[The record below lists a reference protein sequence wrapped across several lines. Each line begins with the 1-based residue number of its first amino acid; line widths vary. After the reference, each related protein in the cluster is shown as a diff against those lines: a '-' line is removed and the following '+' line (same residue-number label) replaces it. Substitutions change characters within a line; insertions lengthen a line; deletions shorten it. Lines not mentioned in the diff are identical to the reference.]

1 MKFIDLFSGIGGF
14 RSGLEKNGHKAIA
27 YSEVDKYAKQSYTSI
42 YETSEELDLGDITK
56 VSNEQWQ
63 DLKGKANIIV
73 GGSPCFRKG
82 TLITTKEGLKPIED
96 IKKGDY
102 VLTHNNRYK
111 EVVVPMVNPAKEI
124 YSLKVMNS
132 VETYVT
138 PEHPVRAIEKFSKY
152 NSKERK
158 YDISFS
164 KPKWIK
170 VKDLQ
175 KGKHYIQLGK
185 SSEETNPDNI
195 TKEEAWLIGRYI
207 ADGYLLTSKRS
218 GRKNSFRRDV
228 VFCVGKDKK
237 LKFENKLSE
246 YTMNP
251 SEEKTVYKYRKQNE
265 RLFNLVSKCGRGSE
279 NKEIPQEYLNL
290 PSEILEELI
299 EGYLSGDGS
308 CSNGVYSFTTVSE
321 KLALSLV
328 SGLNNVYKNGASI
341 TFSERPKKH
350 IIEGREVNQ
359 KDTYRIQLRKEYNK
373 GREPQTLKIDNFLYA
388 PIKKIEIQ
396 ETSET
401 VYNFEVE
408 DDNSYVANNMVV
420 HNCQSFSLA
429 GKRRGFED
437 TRGTLFFH
445 YVNAIKEVQPE
456 FFIFENVKGMMSHD
470 KGETIKT
477 VLSSF
482 NEIGYDIDFDVF
494 NSKYYG
500 VPQNRERIYIVGK
513 RKDLGINE
521 SRESVKGK
529 KKLDQLKNWAIENI
543 NYVKL
548 LPENK
553 NENVEK
559 RLIDVLE
566 DEVDEKYY
574 LSEEKT
580 KKLTLDQNIGET
592 LAAPVLAPD
601 RINKSQNG
609 RRFKN
614 DGEPMF
620 TLTTQDRHG
629 ITIREATKQGYAIA
643 EQGDSVNVT
652 YPDSKTRRGRVG
664 KQVAQT
670 LQAGEVNQGVV
681 IDDTQGYDG
690 TRIYKGVSPTIRS
703 SRSGLKT
710 IDNLRIRKLT
720 PLECWRLQSFTDEQ
734 FYKAKDSGVSNSQ
747 LYKQAGNAVTVNVV
761 DYIVK
766 NIIKEQ

>member
-14 RSGLEKNGHKAIA
+14 RSGLEKNGHKAVA

-63 DLKGKANIIV
+63 DLQGKANIIV
-73 GGSPCFRKG
+73 GGSP
-82 TLITTKEGLKPIED
+82 
-96 IKKGDY
+96 
-102 VLTHNNRYK
+102 
-111 EVVVPMVNPAKEI
+111 
-124 YSLKVMNS
+124 
-132 VETYVT
+132 
-138 PEHPVRAIEKFSKY
+138 
-152 NSKERK
+152 
-158 YDISFS
+158 
-164 KPKWIK
+164 
-170 VKDLQ
+170 
-175 KGKHYIQLGK
+175 
-185 SSEETNPDNI
+185 
-195 TKEEAWLIGRYI
+195 
-207 ADGYLLTSKRS
+207 
-218 GRKNSFRRDV
+218 
-228 VFCVGKDKK
+228 
-237 LKFENKLSE
+237 
-246 YTMNP
+246 
-251 SEEKTVYKYRKQNE
+251 
-265 RLFNLVSKCGRGSE
+265 
-279 NKEIPQEYLNL
+279 
-290 PSEILEELI
+290 
-299 EGYLSGDGS
+299 
-308 CSNGVYSFTTVSE
+308 
-321 KLALSLV
+321 
-328 SGLNNVYKNGASI
+328 
-341 TFSERPKKH
+341 
-350 IIEGREVNQ
+350 
-359 KDTYRIQLRKEYNK
+359 
-373 GREPQTLKIDNFLYA
+373 
-388 PIKKIEIQ
+388 
-396 ETSET
+396 
-401 VYNFEVE
+401 
-408 DDNSYVANNMVV
+408 
-420 HNCQSFSLA
+420 CQSFSLA

-456 FFIFENVKGMMSHD
+456 FFIFENVKGMISHD

-580 KKLTLDQNIGET
+580 KKLTLNLDLTESKKSDIAIKQVGNIVDNKET
-592 LAAPVLAPD
+592 FGGNPQ
-601 RINKSQNG
+601 RG
-609 RRFKN
+609 RVYNSEGLSPALNCMR
-614 DGEPMF
+614 GGGLEPK
-620 TLTTQDRHG
+620 
-629 ITIREATKQGYAIA
+629 IAVREATKKGYAIA

-690 TRIYKGVSPTIRS
+690 VRTYKSISPTLRS

-761 DYIVK
+761 DAIT
-766 NIIKEQ
+766 KELFKHGLK

>member
-14 RSGLEKNGHKAIA
+14 RSGLEKNGHKAVA

-73 GGSPCFRKG
+73 GGSP
-82 TLITTKEGLKPIED
+82 
-96 IKKGDY
+96 
-102 VLTHNNRYK
+102 
-111 EVVVPMVNPAKEI
+111 
-124 YSLKVMNS
+124 
-132 VETYVT
+132 
-138 PEHPVRAIEKFSKY
+138 
-152 NSKERK
+152 
-158 YDISFS
+158 
-164 KPKWIK
+164 
-170 VKDLQ
+170 
-175 KGKHYIQLGK
+175 
-185 SSEETNPDNI
+185 
-195 TKEEAWLIGRYI
+195 
-207 ADGYLLTSKRS
+207 
-218 GRKNSFRRDV
+218 
-228 VFCVGKDKK
+228 
-237 LKFENKLSE
+237 
-246 YTMNP
+246 
-251 SEEKTVYKYRKQNE
+251 
-265 RLFNLVSKCGRGSE
+265 
-279 NKEIPQEYLNL
+279 
-290 PSEILEELI
+290 
-299 EGYLSGDGS
+299 
-308 CSNGVYSFTTVSE
+308 
-321 KLALSLV
+321 
-328 SGLNNVYKNGASI
+328 
-341 TFSERPKKH
+341 
-350 IIEGREVNQ
+350 
-359 KDTYRIQLRKEYNK
+359 
-373 GREPQTLKIDNFLYA
+373 
-388 PIKKIEIQ
+388 
-396 ETSET
+396 
-401 VYNFEVE
+401 
-408 DDNSYVANNMVV
+408 
-420 HNCQSFSLA
+420 CQSFSLA

-629 ITIREATKQGYAIA
+629 IAIREATKQGYAVA
-643 EQGDSVNVT
+643 EQGDSVNVS
-652 YPDSKTRRGRVG
+652 YPTSKTRRGRVG

-690 TRIYKGVSPTIRS
+690 VRYYKGIAPTLRS

-710 IDNLRIRKLT
+710 VVTPKEESGEVNQGVIINPLKDKTYKSWRYEQNVFDSNGITRSLKASLGGTPEIINKKYNQLRIRKLT
-720 PLECWRLQSFTDEQ
+720 PLECWRLQGFKDEQ
-734 FYKAKDSGVSNSQ
+734 FYKAKDNGVSNSQ

-761 DYIVK
+761 DAITK
-766 NIIKEQ
+766 ELIKHGLQ

>member
-1 MKFIDLFSGIGGF
+1 
-14 RSGLEKNGHKAIA
+14 
-27 YSEVDKYAKQSYTSI
+27 
-42 YETSEELDLGDITK
+42 
-56 VSNEQWQ
+56 
-63 DLKGKANIIV
+63 
-73 GGSPCFRKG
+73 
-82 TLITTKEGLKPIED
+82 
-96 IKKGDY
+96 
-102 VLTHNNRYK
+102 
-111 EVVVPMVNPAKEI
+111 
-124 YSLKVMNS
+124 
-132 VETYVT
+132 
-138 PEHPVRAIEKFSKY
+138 
-152 NSKERK
+152 
-158 YDISFS
+158 
-164 KPKWIK
+164 
-170 VKDLQ
+170 
-175 KGKHYIQLGK
+175 
-185 SSEETNPDNI
+185 
-195 TKEEAWLIGRYI
+195 
-207 ADGYLLTSKRS
+207 
-218 GRKNSFRRDV
+218 
-228 VFCVGKDKK
+228 
-237 LKFENKLSE
+237 
-246 YTMNP
+246 
-251 SEEKTVYKYRKQNE
+251 
-265 RLFNLVSKCGRGSE
+265 
-279 NKEIPQEYLNL
+279 
-290 PSEILEELI
+290 
-299 EGYLSGDGS
+299 
-308 CSNGVYSFTTVSE
+308 
-321 KLALSLV
+321 
-328 SGLNNVYKNGASI
+328 
-341 TFSERPKKH
+341 
-350 IIEGREVNQ
+350 
-359 KDTYRIQLRKEYNK
+359 
-373 GREPQTLKIDNFLYA
+373 
-388 PIKKIEIQ
+388 
-396 ETSET
+396 
-401 VYNFEVE
+401 
-408 DDNSYVANNMVV
+408 
-420 HNCQSFSLA
+420 
-429 GKRRGFED
+429 
-437 TRGTLFFH
+437 
-445 YVNAIKEVQPE
+445 
-456 FFIFENVKGMMSHD
+456 IFENVKGMISHD

-629 ITIREATKQGYAIA
+629 IAIREATKQGYAIA

-690 TRIYKGVSPTIRS
+690 VRIYEGVSPTLRS

-710 IDNLRIRKLT
+710 IVTDKEQKGIRETEDGFHTYRKDDKKSSIQGTHVTYEEGKTHALTSNHVPMTSNGLRIRKLT

>member
-73 GGSPCFRKG
+73 GGSPC
-82 TLITTKEGLKPIED
+82 
-96 IKKGDY
+96 
-102 VLTHNNRYK
+102 
-111 EVVVPMVNPAKEI
+111 
-124 YSLKVMNS
+124 
-132 VETYVT
+132 
-138 PEHPVRAIEKFSKY
+138 
-152 NSKERK
+152 
-158 YDISFS
+158 
-164 KPKWIK
+164 
-170 VKDLQ
+170 
-175 KGKHYIQLGK
+175 
-185 SSEETNPDNI
+185 
-195 TKEEAWLIGRYI
+195 
-207 ADGYLLTSKRS
+207 
-218 GRKNSFRRDV
+218 
-228 VFCVGKDKK
+228 
-237 LKFENKLSE
+237 
-246 YTMNP
+246 
-251 SEEKTVYKYRKQNE
+251 
-265 RLFNLVSKCGRGSE
+265 
-279 NKEIPQEYLNL
+279 
-290 PSEILEELI
+290 
-299 EGYLSGDGS
+299 
-308 CSNGVYSFTTVSE
+308 
-321 KLALSLV
+321 
-328 SGLNNVYKNGASI
+328 
-341 TFSERPKKH
+341 
-350 IIEGREVNQ
+350 
-359 KDTYRIQLRKEYNK
+359 
-373 GREPQTLKIDNFLYA
+373 
-388 PIKKIEIQ
+388 
-396 ETSET
+396 
-401 VYNFEVE
+401 
-408 DDNSYVANNMVV
+408 
-420 HNCQSFSLA
+420 QSFSLA

-445 YVNAIKEVQPE
+445 YVNAVKEVQPE
-456 FFIFENVKGMMSHD
+456 FFIFENVKGMISHD

-548 LPENK
+548 LPENN

-559 RLIDVLE
+559 RLVDVLE

-629 ITIREATKQGYAIA
+629 IAIREATKQGYAVA
-643 EQGDSVNVT
+643 EQGDSVNVS
-652 YPDSKTRRGRVG
+652 YPTSKTRRGRVG

-681 IDDTQGYDG
+681 INSKICRRCNGKLEPSDLEDYEYVCFECDENFYEFETKDEVKAIIGSTQKNAYVGNG
-690 TRIYKGVSPTIRS
+690 SISPSLTS
-703 SRSGLKT
+703 AMGQGGGHVPMPVYS
-710 IDNLRIRKLT
+710 NLRIRKLT
-720 PLECWRLQSFTDEQ
+720 PLECWRLQGFTDEQ

-761 DYIVK
+761 DAIT
-766 NIIKEQ
+766 KELFKHGLK

>member
-73 GGSPCFRKG
+73 GGSPC
-82 TLITTKEGLKPIED
+82 
-96 IKKGDY
+96 
-102 VLTHNNRYK
+102 
-111 EVVVPMVNPAKEI
+111 
-124 YSLKVMNS
+124 
-132 VETYVT
+132 
-138 PEHPVRAIEKFSKY
+138 
-152 NSKERK
+152 
-158 YDISFS
+158 
-164 KPKWIK
+164 
-170 VKDLQ
+170 
-175 KGKHYIQLGK
+175 
-185 SSEETNPDNI
+185 
-195 TKEEAWLIGRYI
+195 
-207 ADGYLLTSKRS
+207 
-218 GRKNSFRRDV
+218 
-228 VFCVGKDKK
+228 
-237 LKFENKLSE
+237 
-246 YTMNP
+246 
-251 SEEKTVYKYRKQNE
+251 
-265 RLFNLVSKCGRGSE
+265 
-279 NKEIPQEYLNL
+279 
-290 PSEILEELI
+290 
-299 EGYLSGDGS
+299 
-308 CSNGVYSFTTVSE
+308 
-321 KLALSLV
+321 
-328 SGLNNVYKNGASI
+328 
-341 TFSERPKKH
+341 
-350 IIEGREVNQ
+350 
-359 KDTYRIQLRKEYNK
+359 
-373 GREPQTLKIDNFLYA
+373 
-388 PIKKIEIQ
+388 
-396 ETSET
+396 
-401 VYNFEVE
+401 
-408 DDNSYVANNMVV
+408 
-420 HNCQSFSLA
+420 QSFSLA

-445 YVNAIKEVQPE
+445 YVNAVKEVQPE
-456 FFIFENVKGMMSHD
+456 FFIFENVKGMISHD

-592 LAAPVLAPD
+592 LSAPVLAPD

-629 ITIREATKQGYAIA
+629 IAIREATKQGYAVA
-643 EQGDSVNVT
+643 EQGDSVNVS
-652 YPDSKTRRGRVG
+652 YPTSKTRRGRVG

-670 LQAGEVNQGVV
+670 LQAGEVNQGVIINPLKDKTYKSWRYEQNV
-681 IDDTQGYDG
+681 FDSNGITRSLKASLGG
-690 TRIYKGVSPTIRS
+690 TPEIINKKY
-703 SRSGLKT
+703 
-710 IDNLRIRKLT
+710 NQLRIRKLT
-720 PLECWRLQSFTDEQ
+720 PLECWRLQGFKDEQ
-734 FYKAKDSGVSNSQ
+734 FYKAKDNGVSNSQ

-761 DYIVK
+761 DAITK
-766 NIIKEQ
+766 ELIKHGLQ

>member
-73 GGSPCFRKG
+73 GGSPC
-82 TLITTKEGLKPIED
+82 
-96 IKKGDY
+96 
-102 VLTHNNRYK
+102 
-111 EVVVPMVNPAKEI
+111 
-124 YSLKVMNS
+124 
-132 VETYVT
+132 
-138 PEHPVRAIEKFSKY
+138 
-152 NSKERK
+152 
-158 YDISFS
+158 
-164 KPKWIK
+164 
-170 VKDLQ
+170 
-175 KGKHYIQLGK
+175 
-185 SSEETNPDNI
+185 
-195 TKEEAWLIGRYI
+195 
-207 ADGYLLTSKRS
+207 
-218 GRKNSFRRDV
+218 
-228 VFCVGKDKK
+228 
-237 LKFENKLSE
+237 
-246 YTMNP
+246 
-251 SEEKTVYKYRKQNE
+251 
-265 RLFNLVSKCGRGSE
+265 
-279 NKEIPQEYLNL
+279 
-290 PSEILEELI
+290 
-299 EGYLSGDGS
+299 
-308 CSNGVYSFTTVSE
+308 
-321 KLALSLV
+321 
-328 SGLNNVYKNGASI
+328 
-341 TFSERPKKH
+341 
-350 IIEGREVNQ
+350 
-359 KDTYRIQLRKEYNK
+359 
-373 GREPQTLKIDNFLYA
+373 
-388 PIKKIEIQ
+388 
-396 ETSET
+396 
-401 VYNFEVE
+401 
-408 DDNSYVANNMVV
+408 
-420 HNCQSFSLA
+420 QSFSLA

-445 YVNAIKEVQPE
+445 YVNAVKEVQPE
-456 FFIFENVKGMMSHD
+456 FFIFENVKGMISHD

-548 LPENK
+548 LPENN

-559 RLIDVLE
+559 RLVDVLE
-566 DEVDEKYY
+566 DKVDEKYY

-580 KKLTLDQNIGET
+580 KKLTLNLDLTESKKSDIAIKQVGNIVDNKET
-592 LAAPVLAPD
+592 FGGNPQ
-601 RINKSQNG
+601 RG
-609 RRFKN
+609 RVYNSEGLSPALNCMR
-614 DGEPMF
+614 GGGLEPK
-620 TLTTQDRHG
+620 
-629 ITIREATKQGYAIA
+629 IAVREATKQGYAIA

-761 DYIVK
+761 DAIT
-766 NIIKEQ
+766 KELFKHGLK

>member
-73 GGSPCFRKG
+73 GGSP
-82 TLITTKEGLKPIED
+82 
-96 IKKGDY
+96 
-102 VLTHNNRYK
+102 
-111 EVVVPMVNPAKEI
+111 
-124 YSLKVMNS
+124 
-132 VETYVT
+132 
-138 PEHPVRAIEKFSKY
+138 
-152 NSKERK
+152 
-158 YDISFS
+158 
-164 KPKWIK
+164 
-170 VKDLQ
+170 
-175 KGKHYIQLGK
+175 
-185 SSEETNPDNI
+185 
-195 TKEEAWLIGRYI
+195 
-207 ADGYLLTSKRS
+207 
-218 GRKNSFRRDV
+218 
-228 VFCVGKDKK
+228 
-237 LKFENKLSE
+237 
-246 YTMNP
+246 
-251 SEEKTVYKYRKQNE
+251 
-265 RLFNLVSKCGRGSE
+265 
-279 NKEIPQEYLNL
+279 
-290 PSEILEELI
+290 
-299 EGYLSGDGS
+299 
-308 CSNGVYSFTTVSE
+308 
-321 KLALSLV
+321 
-328 SGLNNVYKNGASI
+328 
-341 TFSERPKKH
+341 
-350 IIEGREVNQ
+350 
-359 KDTYRIQLRKEYNK
+359 
-373 GREPQTLKIDNFLYA
+373 
-388 PIKKIEIQ
+388 
-396 ETSET
+396 
-401 VYNFEVE
+401 
-408 DDNSYVANNMVV
+408 
-420 HNCQSFSLA
+420 CQSFSLA

-529 KKLDQLKNWAIENI
+529 KKLDKLKNWAIENI

-548 LPENK
+548 LPENN

-559 RLIDVLE
+559 RLVDVLE

-580 KKLTLDQNIGET
+580 KKLTLNLDLTESKKSDIAIKQVGNIVDNKET
-592 LAAPVLAPD
+592 FGGNPQ
-601 RINKSQNG
+601 RG
-609 RRFKN
+609 RVYNSEGLSPALNCMR
-614 DGEPMF
+614 GGGLEPK
-620 TLTTQDRHG
+620 
-629 ITIREATKQGYAIA
+629 IAVREATKQGYAIA
-643 EQGDSVNVT
+643 EQGDSVNVS
-652 YPDSKTRRGRVG
+652 YPTSTTRRGRVG

-681 IDDTQGYDG
+681 MNDI
-690 TRIYKGVSPTIRS
+690 
-703 SRSGLKT
+703 
-710 IDNLRIRKLT
+710 RIRKLS
-720 PLECWRLQSFTDEQ
+720 PLECWRLQGFTDEQ

-761 DYIVK
+761 DAIT
-766 NIIKEQ
+766 KELFKHGLK